1 MKIYIFLFLILIFI
15 FLLYYKKY
23 IKENFSSNHIKLPIG
38 NPSCFY
44 RNTDKNLINSN
55 SNLYNFENPIILLNS
70 NKNEYPSLTFK
81 PDSINKEQHPSLS
94 FNLND
99 INNLL
104 KNIKYSK
111 TNNKYLELDN
121 YNSSI
126 YNNKFSEIDNVR
138 LFNSIQSFE
147 KVLVNIYKKEIK
159 NNLNKYH
166 CASLNICFP
175 SIISKK
181 LIKIEKCI
189 NSNDL
194 RYTFTIEIFINY
206 KTYSHIY
213 KIILESIG
221 INNLINSVELIGN
234 RTSDSIFSTQPYDKS
249 DKYINTYSE
258 YYIHPYNASN
268 TYLRNSDE
276 TNLIFDDKIINKIL
290 KKKFNDKYSYYK
302 CYGKDALNMNE
313 CETDI
318 TNNNLKTIKG
328 KWDNLC
334 KINKECPY
342 FKKNKNYKNNRGG
355 CINGWCEMPIG
366 IKQISPHFYNK
377 KHKPMCYNCKNSKE
391 FYCCDQQK
399 KKNKIYKNIS
409 GPDYIFKNDIF
420 QRTNYKNILKKKNL
434 NIN

>member
-391 FYCCDQQK
+391 FYCCDQKK